1 MTNKASG
8 RSAALLATLLMLGFA
23 GASHAASG
31 TISVWPQVS
40 APQVS
45 APQVSAPQVSAPQAA
60 STSTQPRSDTQV
72 VTSDQLNDADRT
84 IAEPA
89 QTAQSAV
96 AAPTSQPYTQGQSV
110 VPVVARS
117 DEGSDTV
124 SLIGKIFIGFGTLLT
139 LGSSAARMLMG

>member
-31 TISVWPQVS
+31 TNSVW
-40 APQVS
+40 PQVS

-60 STSTQPRSDTQV
+60 STATQPRTDTQV
-72 VTSDQLNDADRT
+72 GASDQLNDADRT

-96 AAPTSQPYTQGQSV
+96 TAPTSQPYTQGQNV

-139 LGSSAARMLMG
+139 LGSSAARMLMA